1 MLAMKKD
8 IIIVDDEK
16 DIRELISGI
25 LIDQGFET
33 RLAKDIDSLKIELIK
48 RVPSLILLDVWL
60 NKRDA
65 DGIDILK
72 VLKKSYPYIPVIMIS
87 GHGTIDMAINALK
100 IGAFDFIEKPFDS
113 NFLIMSIN
121 RAIEISDLKK
131 QNEKLLKDNN
141 SISSFLGKS
150 QIASN
155 IKSTVEKVAPTESRV
170 LIKGPSGS
178 GKKYLAKLI
187 HNKSKR
193 GDAAFIIANTK
204 RILANNIENDLFG
217 VENLEG
223 VVTKIGLIE
232 QAHKGTLYIDE
243 ICNLNHVLQARL
255 VKLLTEKVI
264 QRVNGKYNI
273 DINVRIICG
282 TSKNIKSE
290 IENKKFREDLFYR
303 LNVVPL
309 NTPALNERI
318 EDIPE
323 LIDYFL
329 KICSKELGI
338 ANTKL
343 SKEGYN
349 YLQSRKW
356 PGNIRELKNV
366 IEKILILSPKDKNES
381 LSIDFMNFEQE
392 KDEEGFETL
401 VQKKMLSLSLKKARE
416 FFERE
421 YIKIQMKRFNNNVS
435 RTANFIGMERS
446 ALHRKLKTLK
456 LN

>member
-1 MLAMKKD
+1 MKKD

-16 DIRELISGI
+16 DIRELIAGI
-25 LIDQGFET
+25 LSDEGYET
-33 RLAKDIDSLKIELIK
+33 RLVKDIDSLKIQLIK
-48 RVPSLILLDVWL
+48 RLPSLILLDVWL
-60 NKRDA
+60 DQSNA

-72 VLKKSYPYIPVIMIS
+72 ILKKSYPYIPVIMIS

-113 NFLIMSIN
+113 NILIMSIT
-121 RAIEISDLKK
+121 RAIENSELKR
-131 QNEKLLKDNN
+131 QNKELLKDNG
-141 SISSFLGKS
+141 SINTYLGKS
-150 QIASN
+150 HLASN
-155 IKSTVEKVAPTESRV
+155 IRSTIEKVAPTESRI
-170 LIKGPSGS
+170 LINGASGT
-178 GKKYLAKLI
+178 GKKYLANLI

-193 GDAAFIIANTK
+193 NNAAFVTANTK
-204 RILANNIENDLFG
+204 RILNNNLENDLFG
-217 VENLEG
+217 LEDSEG
-223 VVTKIGLIE
+223 VVKKIGLIE
-232 QAHKGTLYIDE
+232 QAHMGTLYIDE
-243 ICNLNHVLQARL
+243 ICNLDATLQARL
-255 VKLLTEKVI
+255 VQLLTEKVI
-264 QRVNGKYNI
+264 QRVDGKYYVDI
-273 DINVRIICG
+273 DVRIICG
-282 TSKNIKSE
+282 TSKNIKLE

-303 LNVVPL
+303 LNVVPI
-309 NTPALNERI
+309 NTPKLNERI

-356 PGNIRELKNV
+356 PGNVRELKNV
-366 IEKILILSPKDKNES
+366 IEKILILSPKDRNES
-381 LSIDFMNFEQE
+381 LNLDFMNFEQE
-392 KDEEGFETL
+392 KDEEGFEAL

>member
-1 MLAMKKD
+1 MKKE

-16 DIRELISGI
+16 DIRELIAGI
-25 LIDQGFET
+25 LLDEGFGT
-33 RLAKDIDSLKIELIK
+33 RVAKDLNSLKLQLIK
-48 RVPSLILLDVWL
+48 GLPSLILLDVWL
-60 NKRDA
+60 DESNE

-72 VLKKSYPYIPVIMIS
+72 IIKKSYPFIPVIMIS
-87 GHGTIDMAINALK
+87 GHGTIDLAINALK
-100 IGAFDFIEKPFDS
+100 IGAFDFIEKPFDT
-113 NFLIMSIN
+113 NILIMSIN
-121 RAIEISDLKK
+121 RAIENATLKK
-131 QNEKLLKDNN
+131 QNLDLIKDDSNVN
-141 SISSFLGKS
+141 TFLGKS
-150 QIASN
+150 QAASN
-155 IKSTVEKVAPTESRV
+155 IRSTVEKIAPTESRV

-193 GDAAFIIANTK
+193 YKAPCIIANTK
-204 RILANNIENDLFG
+204 RIQSNNLESYLFG
-217 VENLEG
+217 EEDAEG
-223 VVTKIGLIE
+223 VIKKIGLLE
-232 QAHKGTLYIDE
+232 QAHRGTLYLDE
-243 ICNLNHVLQARL
+243 ICNLNSALQARL
-255 VKLLTEKVI
+255 VQLLTEKVI
-264 QRVNGKYNI
+264 QRVNGKYNVDI
-273 DINVRIICG
+273 DVRMICG
-282 TSKNIKSE
+282 TSKNIKEE
-290 IENKKFREDLFYR
+290 IEKKQFREDLFYR
-303 LNVVPL
+303 LNVVPFI
-309 NTPALNERI
+309 TPSLNERI
-318 EDIPE
+318 DDIPE

-356 PGNIRELKNV
+356 NGNLRELKNV
-366 IEKILILSPKDKNES
+366 IEKILILSPKDKDES
-381 LSIDFMNFEQE
+381 INIDFINFEHE
-392 KDEEGFETL
+392 TDEEGFEAL

-435 RTANFIGMERS
+435 KTASFIGMERS

>member
-1 MLAMKKD
+1 MKKD

-16 DIRELISGI
+16 DIRELLSGI
-25 LIDQGFET
+25 LSDEGFET
-33 RLAKDIDSLKIELIK
+33 RLAKDIDSLKIELTK

-60 NKRDA
+60 DESSA

-72 VLKKSYPYIPVIMIS
+72 IIKKSYSYIPVIMIS

-113 NFLIMSIN
+113 NKLIMSIS
-121 RAIEISDLKK
+121 RAIEISELKK
-131 QNEKLLKDNN
+131 QNKELLKEN
-141 SISSFLGKS
+141 SSTNFLGKS
-150 QIASN
+150 QVAAN
-155 IKSTVEKVAPTESRV
+155 IRSTLEKVSSTESRI

-178 GKKYLAKLI
+178 GKKYLAKII
-187 HNKSKR
+187 HNKSNR
-193 GDAAFIIANTK
+193 REAPFIIANTK
-204 RILANNIENDLFG
+204 RILSNNLESDLFG
-217 VENLEG
+217 VEDSEG
-223 VVTKIGLIE
+223 LIQKIGLIE

-243 ICNLNHVLQARL
+243 ICNLDSILQARL
-255 VKLLTEKVI
+255 VQLLTEKVI
-264 QRVNGKYNI
+264 HRINGKYNVDI
-273 DINVRIICG
+273 DVRIVCG
-282 TSKNIKSE
+282 TSKNIKIE
-290 IENKKFREDLFYR
+290 IEKKKFREDLFYR

-309 NTPALNERI
+309 NAPSLNERI

-356 PGNIRELKNV
+356 LGNIRELKNV
-366 IEKILILSPKDKNES
+366 IEKILILSPKDRNES
-381 LSIDFMNFEQE
+381 INIDFINFEQE
-392 KDEEGFETL
+392 TDEEGFEAL

-446 ALHRKLKTLK
+446 ALHRKLKILK

>member
-1 MLAMKKD
+1 MKKD

-25 LIDQGFET
+25 LSDEGFET

-60 NKRDA
+60 DQSNA

-113 NFLIMSIN
+113 NILIMSIT
-121 RAIEISDLKK
+121 RAIETSELKR
-131 QNEKLLKDNN
+131 QNKELLKDNN
-141 SISSFLGKS
+141 TISTFLGKS
-150 QIASN
+150 NIASN
-155 IKSTVEKVAPTESRV
+155 IRSTVEKVSPTESRV

-193 GDAAFIIANTK
+193 SEAAFIIANTK
-204 RILANNIENDLFG
+204 RILTNNLENDLFG
-217 VENLEG
+217 AENSEG

-243 ICNLNHVLQARL
+243 ICNLDHILQARL
-255 VKLLTEKVI
+255 VQLLTEKVI

-329 KICSKELGI
+329 K
-338 ANTKL
+338 N
-343 SKEGYN
+343 
-349 YLQSRKW
+349 
-356 PGNIRELKNV
+356 
-366 IEKILILSPKDKNES
+366 
-381 LSIDFMNFEQE
+381 M
-392 KDEEGFETL
+392 
-401 VQKKMLSLSLKKARE
+401 
-416 FFERE
+416 
-421 YIKIQMKRFNNNVS
+421 
-435 RTANFIGMERS
+435 
-446 ALHRKLKTLK
+446 
-456 LN
+456 

>member
-1 MLAMKKD
+1 MKKD

-25 LIDQGFET
+25 LSDEGFDT

-60 NKRDA
+60 DQSNA

-113 NFLIMSIN
+113 NILIMSIT
-121 RAIEISDLKK
+121 RAIETSELKR
-131 QNEKLLKDNN
+131 QNKELLKD
-141 SISSFLGKS
+141 SSSVNIFLGKS
-150 QIASN
+150 SIAT
-155 IKSTVEKVAPTESRV
+155 IIRSTVEKVAPTESRI

-193 GDAAFIIANTK
+193 NNTPFIIANTK
-204 RILANNIENDLFG
+204 RILNNTLENDLFG
-217 VENLEG
+217 EENLEG
-223 VVTKIGLIE
+223 VVKKIGLIE

-243 ICNLNHVLQARL
+243 ICNLDSILQARL
-255 VKLLTEKVI
+255 VQLLTEKVI

-273 DINVRIICG
+273 DIDVRIICG
-282 TSKNIKSE
+282 TSKNIQSE
-290 IENKKFREDLFYR
+290 IEKKQFREDLFYR
-303 LNVVPL
+303 LNVVPF
-309 NTPALNERI
+309 NTPSLNERI

-329 KICSKELGI
+329 NICSKELGV

-356 PGNIRELKNV
+356 SGNIRELKNV
-366 IEKILILSPKDKNES
+366 IEKILILSPKDQNES
-381 LSIDFMNFEQE
+381 LNLDFMKFEQE
-392 KDEEGFETL
+392 TDEEGFETL